1 MFEVAKT
8 GKVSRLYVLFRKMR
22 TNKSRPVTPNL
33 NSYAAVLQAFGCR
46 LENEIADEAADQM
59 VVEEAM
65 DQSAAQNK
73 TNKSIAAIRL
83 GIERV
88 LWDIKKANVI
98 YFKKNLFILLIFILF
113 FLINF

>member
-46 LENEIADEAADQM
+46 LENEIADDAADQM
-59 VVEEAM
+59 VVEANNAI
-65 DQSAAQNK
+65 DSAQNK

-98 YFKKNLFILLIFILF
+98 YFKKII
-113 FLINF
+113 FLIYLNFWIF